1 MAVVWDFQQTTFL
14 IKVITVTLIIII
26 TIITRRDKK
35 AEVLR
40 WLTERSSK
48 ETALILMH

>member
-1 MAVVWDFQQTTFL
+1 ML
-14 IKVITVTLIIII
+14 IVII
-26 TIITRRDKK
+26 TIISVTIITRKDKK
-35 AEVLR
+35 VEVLR